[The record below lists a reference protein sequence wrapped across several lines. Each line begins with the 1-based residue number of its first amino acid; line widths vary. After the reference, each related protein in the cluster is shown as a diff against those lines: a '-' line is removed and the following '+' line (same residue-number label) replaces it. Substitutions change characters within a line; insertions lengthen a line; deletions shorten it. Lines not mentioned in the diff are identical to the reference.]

1 MADKVE
7 NEEEKRQRKEG
18 DPNIEKGKG
27 DEQEEWRSWNDDDN
41 NKNND
46 KERSSHNFCPFF

>member
-1 MADKVE
+1 MVREEENNQHSNKMADKVE

-27 DEQEEWRSWNDDDN
+27 DEQEE
-41 NKNND
+41 
-46 KERSSHNFCPFF
+46 